1 MHMKPFIETTWV
13 PEKGLATVALHN
25 TYGVFVGCANCH
37 DDDMDMCNDK
47 TGLQIAMHRATIKY
61 YRNRRDDI
69 KSRLAGLN
77 QLFYSMKHS
86 KNFNPT
92 SYENKMLQRQIRNL
106 TDDLATIKEMIA
118 TEEQTMREYISEKDK
133 FYKKI
138 RKNRNKNV
146 ELDKNN

>member
-1 MHMKPFIETTWV
+1 MKPFIETGWI
-13 PEKGLATVALHN
+13 PEKGLATVTLHN
-25 TYGVFVGCANCH
+25 PYGVFIGHAYCH
-37 DDDMDMCNDK
+37 NDDMDMCNDK
-47 TGLQIAMHRATIKY
+47 TGLQIAMHRATIKC

-77 QLFYSMKHS
+77 QLYYSMKHS
-86 KNFNPT
+86 KNFNPE

-106 TDDLATIKEMIA
+106 KDDLATIKEMIA
-118 TEEQTMREYISEKDK
+118 TEEQTMREYVSEKDK

-138 RKNRNKNV
+138 RKNRNKNT